1 LQRIGGPIEDNR
13 ARLVRAERVRI
24 SNTETERTLQGSSV
38 LTQGSLHDQSPEI
51 FRVPKQVQAAMMDP
65 TGRAVRSA
73 SGSDELPSRRV
84 ALTVPTSVDE
94 SSSLGSIPRMRDFG
108 HIRCTTDTFER
119 RAKADDESPGQMDIS
134 SFGERLN
141 EASANDEQGADT

>member
-1 LQRIGGPIEDNR
+1 
-13 ARLVRAERVRI
+13 
-24 SNTETERTLQGSSV
+24 
-38 LTQGSLHDQSPEI
+38 
-51 FRVPKQVQAAMMDP
+51 
-65 TGRAVRSA
+65 
-73 SGSDELPSRRV
+73 
-84 ALTVPTSVDE
+84 
-94 SSSLGSIPRMRDFG
+94 MRDFG